1 MSCSEQVYAT
11 SMAMLL
17 TMVLSIY
24 LFNFRPT
31 LQVHT
36 FYMLLISLQRYS
48 LYITS
53 TESSRIQINRV
64 VVHLEWYTHFLLLH
78 AVTYEAWI
86 SLKVWIL
93 DCVAAIFGNPDLLYV
108 PPNVFCTSTISC
120 GLTYT
125 TNNWHCWA
133 PQNVE
138 GKLKHWK
145 MSKQQWQLPSHSSP
159 RCIICSRFISN
170 KFSSA
175 MFALR

>member
-1 MSCSEQVYAT
+1 MLLLPLSLVDVNRMSCSEQVYAT

-53 TESSRIQINRV
+53 NESSRIQINHV

-78 AVTYEAWI
+78 AVTM
-86 SLKVWIL
+86 
-93 DCVAAIFGNPDLLYV
+93 
-108 PPNVFCTSTISC
+108 
-120 GLTYT
+120 
-125 TNNWHCWA
+125 
-133 PQNVE
+133 
-138 GKLKHWK
+138 KHEFHWRCEYLIV
-145 MSKQQWQLPSHSSP
+145 WQLFLG
-159 RCIICSRFISN
+159 ILICCMSLQ
-170 KFSSA
+170 
-175 MFALR
+175 MYFAPPQSLVDLPTQPTTDTAEPHRT

>member
-48 LYITS
+48 SCITS
-53 TESSRIQINRV
+53 NESSRIQINRI
-64 VVHLEWYTHFLLLH
+64 VVHLEWYTHFVLLH

-86 SLKVWIL
+86 SLKVRLL
-93 DCVAAIFGNPDLLYV
+93 DCGSYFWESWSAVCPSKCILHLHNLLWTYLHNQQLTLLSPTEHRRKV
-108 PPNVFCTSTISC
+108 EALENVKATVTTAVTL
-120 GLTYT
+120 LTKV
-125 TNNWHCWA
+125 HH
-133 PQNVE
+133 
-138 GKLKHWK
+138 L
-145 MSKQQWQLPSHSSP
+145 
-159 RCIICSRFISN
+159 
-170 KFSSA
+170 
-175 MFALR
+175 